1 MSTHRQRQG
10 GFAPL
15 EFLRRS
21 VIVDEDRDDRDD
33 AETPLTPQD
42 ALTRDLDADQDRPFI
57 ERRRHSPLRV
67 GIAAAVVAV
76 LASVSVG
83 GVMMAS
89 ASSSA
94 ATNLN
99 SLAVDTSR
107 PDITRAVPQTDST
120 SPTEGLSSNTTS
132 SRSKVDKAARSSR
145 DARGSSVSR
154 NSVRSQIDKAISQ
167 TAAQQRST
175 NLATTTDEIQSNA
188 ASVSE
193 TARAKEM
200 DASVAAVKKRAKQ
213 IAAEKKA
220 AEERL
225 AKAAAASGV
234 KITPGTTAAITNDG
248 GASMPV
254 RPGSYT
260 LGSYWGETGVWARWH
275 TGEDFVAAC
284 GTPLYAVATGVVGQ
298 QVSAS
303 WAGNHVV
310 IHLANGGSVLYA
322 HMSSIGVTPGQIVK
336 PGQLIG
342 YSGQTGRA
350 FGCHLHF
357 EYYPQGTTP
366 GDVYSTTDPLVFLRS
381 LGLKP

>member
-21 VIVDEDRDDRDD
+21 VIVDDRDD
-33 AETPLTPQD
+33 AEAPLTPQD
-42 ALTRDLDADQDRPFI
+42 ALTRDPDADQDRPFT

-120 SPTEGLSSNTTS
+120 SLTDGLSSSTTN
-132 SRSKVDKAARSSR
+132 SRSKAAQSSR

-154 NSVRSQIDKAISQ
+154 NSVRSQIDKAMSQ
-167 TAAQQRST
+167 TAAQQRNS

-342 YSGQTGRA
+342 YSGETGRA